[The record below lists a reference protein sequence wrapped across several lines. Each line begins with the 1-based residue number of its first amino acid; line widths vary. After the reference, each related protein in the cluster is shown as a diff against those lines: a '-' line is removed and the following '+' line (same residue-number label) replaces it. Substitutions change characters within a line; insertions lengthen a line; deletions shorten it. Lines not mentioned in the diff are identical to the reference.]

1 MERVSDALRLLR
13 DAPRLS
19 ADYAWSL
26 GAARSLAREF
36 VGLSAYVE
44 FIGYPRSGHTLVGSL
59 LDAHSQVVIANEL
72 GALRYLTLGFSM
84 PQIYALLLRSSRDFT
99 TKGRQSWYGYQYGV
113 EGQWQGGRY
122 TALRVIGDKQGMG
135 TALRLRERPWLLD
148 RLRQQGKPLRFIH
161 THRNFFDSISTQAR
175 WRGQPLRQT
184 VTEFMT
190 MLDSVE
196 TQRQRMD
203 AGEWFDL
210 GHEDFV
216 RDPRGS
222 LQALAAFLGV
232 EAPDD
237 WMAACASIVF
247 TKPRQPR
254 FEVEWPPELIEQVE
268 ARLAAS
274 PVLGQAAYRFAD

>member
-1 MERVSDALRLLR
+1 MERMRDALRLLR

-36 VGLSAYVE
+36 ASLSAYVE

-59 LDAHSQVVIANEL
+59 LDAHAQVVIANEL

-99 TKGRQSWYGYQYGV
+99 TKKRRNWYDYHYGV

-135 TALRLRERPWLLD
+135 TSLRLRERPWLLD
-148 RLRQQGKPLRFIH
+148 RLRQQGPSLRFIH

-175 WRGQPLRQT
+175 QRGQPLRQT
-184 VTEFMT
+184 VTEFMA

-210 GHEDFV
+210 GHEDLI
-216 RDPRGS
+216 RDARGS
-222 LQALAAFLGV
+222 LRALAAFLGV
-232 EAPDD
+232 EAPDG
-237 WMAACASIVF
+237 WLEANASIVF

-254 FEVEWPPELIEQVE
+254 FEMEWPPELIEQVE
-268 ARLAAS
+268 ARLTAS
-274 PVLGQAAYRFAD
+274 PVLGRAAYRFAD

>member
-36 VGLSAYVE
+36 AGLSAYVE

-59 LDAHSQVVIANEL
+59 LDAHPQIVIANEL

-99 TKGRQSWYGYQYGV
+99 TKGRRNWYGYQYGI

-122 TALRVIGDKQGMG
+122 TVLRVIGDKQGMG
-135 TALRLRERPWLLD
+135 TSLRLRERPWLLD

-184 VTEFMT
+184 AAQFMA

-196 TQRQRMD
+196 TQRQRLD
-203 AGEWFDL
+203 AAEWFDL

-237 WMAACASIVF
+237 WLEACASIVF

>member
-1 MERVSDALRLLR
+1 MERMRDALRLLR

-36 VGLSAYVE
+36 AGLSAYVE
-44 FIGYPRSGHTLVGSL
+44 FIGYPRSGHTLIGSL
-59 LDAHSQVVIANEL
+59 LDAHPQIVIANEL

-99 TKGRQSWYGYQYGV
+99 TKGRQSWYGYQYGI

-122 TALRVIGDKQGMG
+122 TTLRVIGDKQGMG
-135 TALRLRERPWLLD
+135 TSLRLGERPWLLD

-175 WRGQPLRQT
+175 RRGQPLRQT
-184 VTEFMT
+184 AAQFIA

-196 TQRQRMD
+196 IQRRRMD
-203 AGEWFDL
+203 AAEWFDL
-210 GHEDFV
+210 GHEDFI
-216 RDPRGS
+216 RDPRGR

-232 EAPDD
+232 EAPDG
-237 WMAACASIVF
+237 WLEACASIVF
-247 TKPRQPR
+247 AKPRQPR

-274 PVLGQAAYRFAD
+274 PVLGRAAYRFAD

>member
-1 MERVSDALRLLR
+1 MGYLTDGLRLLR
-13 DAPRLS
+13 DVPRLS

-26 GAARSLAREF
+26 GAARSLAGEF
-36 VGLSAYVE
+36 EGISAHVE
-44 FIGYPRSGHTLVGSL
+44 FIGYPRSGHTVVGSL
-59 LDAHSQVVIANEL
+59 LDAHPQIVIANEL

-84 PQIYALLLRSSRDFT
+84 RQIYALLLRSSRDFS

-122 TALRVIGDKQGMG
+122 TALHVIGDKQGMG
-135 TALRLRERPWLLD
+135 TSLRLRERPWLLD
-148 RLRQQGKPLRFIH
+148 RLRQQEKPLRFIH

-175 WRGQPLRQT
+175 WRKQSLQKT
-184 VTEFMT
+184 AAEFLV

-203 AGEWFDL
+203 AVEWFDL
-210 GHEDFV
+210 GHDDFI

-222 LQALAAFLGV
+222 LRALVGFLGV
-232 EAPDD
+232 EVPGD
-237 WMAACASIVF
+237 WLEACANIVF
-247 TKPRQPR
+247 TKPRKPR